1 MFLGSS
7 WANIF
12 FTDPTTGQAR
22 SLEDLKYL
30 FKGPKKAISAFL
42 FFSKEVRDTIGKDLN
57 NEEFAK
63 RSGEEWKILT
73 EDQKKVRN

>member
-1 MFLGSS
+1 
-7 WANIF
+7 
-12 FTDPTTGQAR
+12 
-22 SLEDLKYL
+22 LKYL

-63 RSGEEWKILT
+63 RSGEEWKILS
-73 EDQKKVRN
+73 EDQKKVRITIISRSLRIRVGCVDLRFVVFDFY

>member
-1 MFLGSS
+1 M
-7 WANIF
+7 
-12 FTDPTTGQAR
+12 
-22 SLEDLKYL
+22 KYL

-63 RSGEEWKILT
+63 RSGEEWKTLP
-73 EDQKKVRN
+73 EDQKKVRIALLILCIRMSDVDLCYLVFDLY